1 MSAVLLA
8 CQFSS
13 AKIGEI
19 SDISKCFEN
28 FVSQTLGVLKRFY
41 AAELRDNKNSPHAN
55 QKKKEENGD
64 RYEEY
69 KREYD
74 KLKSSPNKTPEV
86 KKQIEKLKRQMN
98 RANERRNFSGENHSK
113 NHKGNR

>member
-1 MSAVLLA
+1 MSVTVGYLSDNLLTNRGTIA
-8 CQFSS
+8 CTCKDCRDVSS
-13 AKIGEI
+13 G
-19 SDISKCFEN
+19 
-28 FVSQTLGVLKRFY
+28 
-41 AAELRDNKNSPHAN
+41 NKNSPHAN
-55 QKKKEENGD
+55 QKKKEANGD

-69 KREYD
+69 KRQYD

-98 RANERRNFSGENHSK
+98 RTNERRNFSGENHSR